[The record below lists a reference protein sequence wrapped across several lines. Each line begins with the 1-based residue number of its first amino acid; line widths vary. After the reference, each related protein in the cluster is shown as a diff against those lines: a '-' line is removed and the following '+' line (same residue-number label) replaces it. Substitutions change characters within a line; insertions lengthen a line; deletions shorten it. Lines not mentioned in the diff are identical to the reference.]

1 MLVDEWQDAPA
12 LWDRARRIID
22 QSTDRGLF
30 IFTGSAVPGQQHPRH
45 TGTGR
50 FARLRMRPMSLF
62 ESGDSNGNV
71 SLQALLQHEPIAPI
85 PSEMTYNKAVRLI
98 CRGGWPVSLAL
109 PDSQAIEIPRQ
120 YLHAVASSDI
130 SRADGVRRSRVRVE
144 ALLHAVARNTAGQA
158 KIATIQRDV
167 EADDHGSAV
176 SMSSVQRYLDALEQI
191 FVIDNLPP
199 WIYSLRSKSQ
209 VRVSPTWHF
218 TDPSL
223 AAAALEATPETLAAD
238 PETAGLLFES
248 LCVRD
253 LRTYADA
260 IEFGRVSHYRDNTG
274 LEADAIIQGADG
286 TWGAV
291 EVKLGA
297 SQVDAAAENLLRL
310 KKKLT
315 GEVKP
320 PAFLMVLTATG
331 GMAYTRDDGITVVP
345 LDCLGP

>member
-1 MLVDEWQDAPA
+1 
-12 LWDRARRIID
+12 
-22 QSTDRGLF
+22 
-30 IFTGSAVPGQQHPRH
+30 
-45 TGTGR
+45 
-50 FARLRMRPMSLF
+50 MSLY
-62 ESGDSNGNV
+62 ESGDSSGRV
-71 SLQALLQHEPIAPI
+71 SLQTLFQQGTIDPAESAI
-85 PSEMTYNKAVRLI
+85 TYAKAVRLI
-98 CRGGWPVSLAL
+98 CRGGWPVSLGL
-109 PDSQAIEIPRQ
+109 PDDQAVEIPRQ
-120 YLHAVASSDI
+120 YLQAVASSDI
-130 SRADGVRRSRVRVE
+130 SRADGVRRSRVRV
-144 ALLHAVARNTAGQA
+144 AAVLRAIARNTAGQA
-158 KIATIQRDV
+158 KLTTIQGDIEVDGGDV
-167 EADDHGSAV
+167 SV
-176 SMSSVQRYLDALEQI
+176 SKNSVQSYLDALEQI

-260 IEFGRVSHYRDNTG
+260 MDFGKVSHYRDNKG
-274 LEADAIIQGADG
+274 LEADAIVQGADG
-286 TWGAV
+286 TWGAA

-310 KKKLT
+310 KRKLA

-320 PAFLMVLTATG
+320 PAFLMILTATG